1 MSKSGRLKK
10 FSYKGGKKTTIPLYP
25 RNYVNEERSHKNKK
39 IGLEPRL
46 ACVKE
51 MTHDMFNMP
60 MNESC
65 LVWPLKQLLC
75 FQKLIKLKAIKH
87 KYHVWKDYLQRN
99 NEWITKWNARAREVR
114 EQEIC
119 NRIVVAK

>member
-10 FSYKGGKKTTIPLYP
+10 FSYKGRKKTTIPLYP
-25 RNYVNEERSHKNKK
+25 RNYVNEEESHKNRKV
-39 IGLEPRL
+39 GLKPRL

-65 LVWPLKQLLC
+65 LVWPL
-75 FQKLIKLKAIKH
+75 
-87 KYHVWKDYLQRN
+87 
-99 NEWITKWNARAREVR
+99 E
-114 EQEIC
+114 
-119 NRIVVAK
+119 